1 MADRLDGSLTFRWIS
16 TGSRNMQRR
25 ISWSAS
31 AGNASD
37 YYFPGAL
44 TYAGV
49 QTVRIWLAELLMGT
63 QLTTVEEHHQVV
75 KGVELTYSIQ
85 PQEFLVGLAKFLKGG
100 HESSFEHNQTTWAVH
115 YLWIFYCDREHDQTY
130 SIKLNITQNLSS
142 AVPGPKDSWEQ
153 AGMQGDSFSAN
164 YFVFFTQH
172 LFRYS
177 LDPRVTTSIHR

>member
-1 MADRLDGSLTFRWIS
+1 
-16 TGSRNMQRR
+16 MQRR

-153 AGMQGDSFSAN
+153 AGMQGDYFLPTTLSFSHN
-164 YFVFFTQH
+164 T
-172 LFRYS
+172 YS
-177 LDPRVTTSIHR
+177 DTLWIQELPPVYTGNVRNNTPPS